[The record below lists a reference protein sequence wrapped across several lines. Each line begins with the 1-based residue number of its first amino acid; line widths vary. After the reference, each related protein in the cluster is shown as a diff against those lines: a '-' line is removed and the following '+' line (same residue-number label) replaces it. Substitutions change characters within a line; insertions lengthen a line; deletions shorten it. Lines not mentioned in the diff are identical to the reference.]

1 MDTNTNYTFT
11 PEYLA
16 EKRSEL
22 ESDLGDTLNLKAMCS
37 NLLSVVRANKTNY
50 LRYGPYWWPLK
61 SIMAEQGLFIGNAD
75 DQRVNRMFRLADDI
89 DTVIAAYYTGEQYIA
104 TSFKG
109 ARTFDIFPEGF
120 EPYSLYDPDVEG

>member
-1 MDTNTNYTFT
+1 MDNYVFN

-16 EKRSEL
+16 ELRAGL
-22 ESDLGDTLNLKAMCS
+22 EEAFGGALDLKAMCA
-37 NLLSVVRANKTNY
+37 NLLSVVRSNKTNY
-50 LRYGPYWWPLK
+50 LRYGPYWWALK
-61 SIMAEQGLFIGNAD
+61 SIMAEQGSFIGNED
-75 DQRVNRMFRLADDI
+75 DQRVNQMFRLADDV

-104 TSFKG
+104 NSFKG

>member
-1 MDTNTNYTFT
+1 MDNYVFSQ
-11 PEYLA
+11 EYLA
-16 EKRSEL
+16 ELRTGL
-22 ESDLGDTLNLKAMCS
+22 EEAFGGTLDLKAMCA
-37 NLLSVVRANKTNY
+37 NLLSVVRNNKTNY

-75 DQRVNRMFRLADDI
+75 DQRVNRMIRLADDI